1 MGATTELSAQEKYQL
16 LRDLS
21 FKIKDTL
28 DLNVILNH
36 LLDSLK
42 SIIDYDAAGIFVLS
56 ENIEHPDYHF
66 PNQKIAGI
74 AKRGYGNHP
83 VESDEM
89 LSKGKGIIGHVIKS
103 KERIIL
109 EDVRLDSRYIVG
121 RAETLS
127 EIVVP
132 IIRDERA
139 IGALDVE
146 SDKLSAFDNHHL
158 EILEFFADAAAIS
171 LEKAILHHQI
181 LEKKKLEEQM
191 QMAKD
196 VQSSLLPSQSPE
208 IKGYDIAGICIPTFD
223 IGGDYYDFISLDEEN
238 LAIVI
243 ADVSGDGIPAALIMA
258 SFRALLRNQ
267 LKSSTDPAEI
277 MDLLNQQIP
286 EVSRKRDFITAFY
299 GKLNF
304 KNHTFSFV
312 NCGHNPPLLL
322 KPNGK
327 IILLETG
334 GPSLNIIK
342 DAKFKSDS
350 IKIESG
356 DQIIFYTDGVT
367 EIFGADSKEFGF
379 ERLSK
384 VLKEPGNKSAN
395 EIINDVVESTKN
407 FSGSGLYQDDFTL
420 VVLKRK
426 KEQL

>member
-1 MGATTELSAQEKYQL
+1 MQQDTELSAQEKYQL

-42 SIIDYDAAGIFVLS
+42 SVIDYDAAGIFVLS
-56 ENIEHPDYHF
+56 EDIEHPDYHF

-74 AKRGYGNHP
+74 AKRGYGDHP

-89 LSKGKGIIGHVIKS
+89 LSKGKGIIGHVINS
-103 KERIIL
+103 KESIIL
-109 EDVRLDSRYIVG
+109 EDVRLDKRYIAG
-121 RAETLS
+121 RLETLS
-127 EIVVP
+127 EIAVP

-146 SDKLSAFDNHHL
+146 SDKLASFDHHHL

-196 VQSSLLPSQSPE
+196 VQSSLLPSEPPE
-208 IKGYDIAGICIPTFD
+208 ISGYDIGGICIPTFD
-223 IGGDYYDFISLDEEN
+223 IGGDYYDFISLDNDN
-238 LAIVI
+238 LALVI

-258 SFRALLRNQ
+258 SFRAMLRNQ
-267 LKSSTDPAEI
+267 LKINPDPAQV
-277 MDLLNQQIP
+277 MNVLNQLIP
-286 EVSRKRDFITAFY
+286 DVSRKRDFITAFY

-304 KNHTFSFV
+304 NNNTFTYV
-312 NCGHNPPLLL
+312 NCGHNPPIML
-322 KPNGK
+322 KSDGR
-327 IILLETG
+327 IIQLEEG

-342 DAKFKSDS
+342 DICFSSDS
-350 IKIESG
+350 IILGSG
-356 DQIIFYTDGVT
+356 DIIIFYTDGVT
-367 EIFGADSKEFGF
+367 EIFGKDSKEFGI
-379 ERLSK
+379 ERL
-384 VLKEPGNKSAN
+384 KEVILLSQKFPAN
-395 EIINDVVESTKN
+395 DIIKNIVKATKN
-407 FSGSGLYQDDFTL
+407 FSESKMYRDDFTL

-426 KEQL
+426 

>member
-1 MGATTELSAQEKYQL
+1 MQQETELSAQEKYQL

-56 ENIEHPDYHF
+56 EDIEHPDYHF

-89 LSKGKGIIGHVIKS
+89 LSKGKGIIGQVIKS
-103 KERIIL
+103 KESIIL
-109 EDVRLDSRYIVG
+109 EDVRMDSRYIAG
-121 RAETLS
+121 RVETLS
-127 EIVVP
+127 EIAVP

-146 SDKLSAFDNHHL
+146 SDKLSAFNNHHL

-196 VQSSLLPSQSPE
+196 VQSGLLPSEPPE
-208 IKGYDIAGICIPTFD
+208 IPGYDIAGICIPTFD
-223 IGGDYYDFISLDEEN
+223 IGGDYYDFISLDNDN
-238 LAIVI
+238 LALVI

-258 SFRALLRNQ
+258 SFRAMLRNQ
-267 LKSSTDPAEI
+267 LKINTDPAQV
-277 MDLLNQQIP
+277 MNVLNQLIP
-286 EVSRKRDFITAFY
+286 DVSRKRDFITAFY

-304 KNHTFSFV
+304 ENNTFRYV
-312 NCGHNPPLLL
+312 NCGHNPP
-322 KPNGK
+322 
-327 IILLETG
+327 ILLTAERQIIQLEQG

-342 DAKFKSDS
+342 DINFSSDLVMLD
-350 IKIESG
+350 SG
-356 DQIIFYTDGVT
+356 DIIIFYTDGVT
-367 EIFGADSKEFGF
+367 EIFGKDTKEFGL
-379 ERLSK
+379 ERL
-384 VLKEPGNKSAN
+384 KEVILLSQEFPAID
-395 EIINDVVESTKN
+395 IIKNIVKATKN
-407 FSGSGLYQDDFTL
+407 FSESKMYRDDFTL
-420 VVLKRK
+420 IVLKRK
-426 KEQL
+426 

>member
-1 MGATTELSAQEKYQL
+1 MNTTSELTAQEKYQL
-16 LRDLS
+16 LRDIS

-36 LLDSLK
+36 LLDVLK
-42 SIIDYDAAGIFVLS
+42 SVIDYDAAGIFVLS
-56 ENIEHPDYHF
+56 DKVEHPDYHF

-74 AKRGYGNHP
+74 AKRGYGDHP

-103 KERIIL
+103 KENIIL

-121 RAETLS
+121 RNNTLS
-127 EIVVP
+127 EIAIP
-132 IIRDERA
+132 IIRNEKA

-146 SDKLSAFDNHHL
+146 SDKLAAFNHHHL

-196 VQSSLLPSQSPE
+196 VQSGLLPSQSPK
-208 IKGYDIAGICIPTFD
+208 IKGYDISGMCIPTFD
-223 IGGDYYDFISLDEEN
+223 IGGDYYDFIFLDEEN

-267 LKSSTDPAEI
+267 LKSSADPAEI
-277 MDLLNQQIP
+277 MDVLNRQIP

-299 GKLNF
+299 GKLNL
-304 KNHTFSFV
+304 NDNSFAFA

-322 KPNGK
+322 KQDGR
-327 IILLETG
+327 IIFLETG
-334 GPSLNIIK
+334 GPSLNILK
-342 DAKFKSDS
+342 DAKFKSDRV
-350 IKIESG
+350 IVESG

-367 EIFGADSKEFGF
+367 EIFGTDSKEFGL
-379 ERLSK
+379 ERLTM
-384 VLKEPGNKSAN
+384 VLKESGNNSAN
-395 EIINDVVESTKN
+395 EIINSVVESTKK
-407 FSGSGLYQDDFTL
+407 FSGSGLYRDDFTL

-426 KEQL
+426 

>member
-1 MGATTELSAQEKYQL
+1 MNTTSELTAQEKYQL
-16 LRDLS
+16 LRDIS

-36 LLDSLK
+36 LLDVLK

-56 ENIEHPDYHF
+56 DKVEHPDYHF

-74 AKRGYGNHP
+74 AKRGYGDHP

-103 KERIIL
+103 KENIIL

-121 RAETLS
+121 RNNTLS
-127 EIVVP
+127 EIAIP
-132 IIRDERA
+132 IIRNEKA

-146 SDKLSAFDNHHL
+146 SDKLAAFNHHHL

-191 QMAKD
+191 RMAKD
-196 VQSSLLPSQSPE
+196 VQSGLLPSQSPK

-223 IGGDYYDFISLDEEN
+223 IGGDYYDFIFLDEEN

-267 LKSSTDPAEI
+267 LKSSADPAEI
-277 MDLLNQQIP
+277 MNVLNRQIP

-299 GKLNF
+299 GKLNL
-304 KNHTFSFV
+304 NDNSFAFA
-312 NCGHNPPLLL
+312 NCGHNPPLFL
-322 KPNGK
+322 KQDGR
-327 IILLETG
+327 IIFLETG

-342 DAKFKSDS
+342 DAEFRSDMM
-350 IKIESG
+350 KIDEG
-356 DQIIFYTDGVT
+356 DQLIFYTDGVI
-367 EIFGADSKEFGF
+367 EIFGKDSKEFGLG
-379 ERLSK
+379 R
-384 VLKEPGNKSAN
+384 LKEIIIENQKKSAN
-395 EIINDVVESTKN
+395 EIIKSIVESTRE
-407 FSGSGLYQDDFTL
+407 FSGKKFYRDDFTL

-426 KEQL
+426 

>member
-74 AKRGYGNHP
+74 AKRGYSNHP